1 MISTIKIREHLAI
14 YRRYG
19 VPAEMDNRIQF
30 IMNAIDLPAQKI
42 MPQQKPASFTVLY
55 VGRGTPEKRVGL
67 IAEVASLIKEKE
79 PAINFQFLGEV
90 KNDIPEAFHSHCHFW
105 GNQSDSKL
113 IESIYNKAHVLILLS
128 DTEGFPKMKANSL
141 NGSMVLVE

>member
-55 VGRGTPEKRVGL
+55 VGRGTRRDITDVAPGL
-67 IAEVASLIKEKE
+67 LEQVQKT
-79 PAINFQFLGEV
+79 V
-90 KNDIPEAFHSHCHFW
+90 
-105 GNQSDSKL
+105 
-113 IESIYNKAHVLILLS
+113 V
-128 DTEGFPKMKANSL
+128 M
-141 NGSMVLVE
+141 